1 MCAHVTT
8 CALAPTPD
16 PVASLC
22 CACAELAA
30 ETAVDG
36 GRGLLCFGGSCVRPL
51 SRTQSHKVRS
61 FASYSQ
67 QNTSSRH
74 TCVSLLFQDT
84 RSAWPVLR
92 AEGPIPPPLLSVHA
106 RSSLKLWASCRG
118 CQHASATLPSGVLLC
133 THWYLRR
140 PPLPPRSPGRTL
152 PAVSPRGHCWRLR
165 QVNLKQAHAYPLRNA
180 VVLLKQPV
188 CLTRAAF

>member
-1 MCAHVTT
+1 MSQPVRWHPPLTLLRLYAAPVQSLQLRQLSTVAGDC
-8 CALAPTPD
+8 CALVAAVCAPCLEPRATR
-16 PVASLC
+16 
-22 CACAELAA
+22 CARLHH
-30 ETAVDG
+30 T
-36 GRGLLCFGGSCVRPL
+36 LN
-51 SRTQSHKVRS
+51 RTRV
-61 FASYSQ
+61 
-67 QNTSSRH
+67 
-74 TCVSLLFQDT
+74 QDT

-152 PAVSPRGHCWRLR
+152 PAVSPRGHCWRLS